1 MICDVWCIDDNLKVK
16 NWFSRRK
23 YRVSVKKYISL
34 IFDGDGFSKRLWS
47 PGVSSYTFLSSHFDK
62 KGQSR
67 TFVSAIKI
75 IKKRVKR
82 DCVRVCKK
90 AEFAKYN
97 LAKSYTLARVK
108 KMQTLEQFTFRPDNT
123 TRDSILLKRMLL
135 LHIVTSIRLGA
146 RRGKFWPYL
155 NGKFRRKSLL

>member
-34 IFDGDGFSKRLWS
+34 NFDGDGF
-47 PGVSSYTFLSSHFDK
+47 FLRSHFDK